1 MSTTAEPTDADL
13 PMDDPEPGSSW
24 FITIASMVV
33 LVVLLVALAAL
44 FFNFANAEFDRKV
57 VDQPAK
63 RLMEL
68 RNEQNLMLAE
78 SGEYTD
84 PDTGAVK
91 RRIPIG
97 AAMEQIAAEHGGE

>member
-1 MSTTAEPTDADL
+1 MSTTAEPTDAEL
-13 PMDDPEPGSSW
+13 LMDDPEPGSSW

-57 VDQPAK
+57 VDKPAK
-63 RLMEL
+63 RIMEL

-84 PDTGAVK
+84 PDTGATK
-91 RRIPIG
+91 RRIPIQS
-97 AAMEQIAAEHGGE
+97 AMEQIAAEHGND

>member
-1 MSTTAEPTDADL
+1 MSTTAESVDAEVL
-13 PMDDPEPGSSW
+13 LDDPEPGSSW
-24 FITIASMVV
+24 FITIASIVV

-44 FFNFANAEFDRKV
+44 FFNFSNAEFDRKV

-84 PDTGAVK
+84 PDTGVAK
-91 RRIPIG
+91 RRIPIQ
-97 AAMEQIAAEHGGE
+97 AAMEQIAAQHGGG